1 MIRFYYYRLLTEE
14 VKQRKMLHLSLQPS
28 SWRDH
33 SHKEVFITTHKPA
46 SPSLRNLQTCS
57 WIQVLMLI
65 MSNDTS
71 DIKGQ

>member
-1 MIRFYYYRLLTEE
+1 MTHFYYHQLLTEE
-14 VKQRKMLHLSLQPS
+14 VKQRKILHLSLQPS

-33 SHKEVFITTHKPA
+33 SHKEVLITTHKPA
-46 SPSLRNLQTCS
+46 PPRLRNLQICS

>member
-1 MIRFYYYRLLTEE
+1 MIHFYYYRLLTEE

-46 SPSLRNLQTCS
+46 PPSLRNLQTCS

-65 MSNDTS
+65 MSDDTS